1 MSPTNNGIIFPDKAS
16 LIEGC
21 SNASICG
28 MVINIKPMEAND
40 QLENG
45 DIIQEQLDTPTERKI
60 STSEISFELL
70 LHRLG
75 NCCLIL
81 SAILFLGQ
89 IIIVSTVWHLSGS
102 AVINGFGFSI
112 LLFMSWGCIHSV
124 YGKGATNVRFIS
136 IIFFANLQIQG
147 VKKIMV
153 TPIIQIMAYFL
164 SFHAN
169 VMQKITL
176 VSFR

>member
-1 MSPTNNGIIFPDKAS
+1 MEENN
-16 LIEGC
+16 
-21 SNASICG
+21 
-28 MVINIKPMEAND
+28 

-45 DIIQEQLDTPTERKI
+45 DTIQEQLEEKNI
-60 STSEISFELL
+60 STPQISFESL

-102 AVINGFGFSI
+102 SVINGFGFSI

-136 IIFFANLQIQG
+136 INFL
-147 VKKIMV
+147 
-153 TPIIQIMAYFL
+153 PIY
-164 SFHAN
+164 
-169 VMQKITL
+169 K
-176 VSFR
+176 